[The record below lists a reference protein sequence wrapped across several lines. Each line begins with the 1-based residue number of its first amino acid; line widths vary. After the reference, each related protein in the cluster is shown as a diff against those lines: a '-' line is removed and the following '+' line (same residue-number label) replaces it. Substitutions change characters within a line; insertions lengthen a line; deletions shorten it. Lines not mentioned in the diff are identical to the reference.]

1 MLLCTV
7 WAINFLIEFL
17 GLIVNCLYT
26 ALSIS
31 LVVCKLPA
39 KFQKSKL
46 MAAILL
52 LHNQEIFYQLP
63 IFEPLVFLNK
73 TGDFFFFTTTCT
85 CVQEMGPLP
94 IPNFNAVA
102 RMFHF
107 IAICK
112 DCISHFSHSVQVQ
125 VNWLAFCLK
134 LNVKDDLFHGCLH
147 PQCCGV
153 NLIFL

>member
-1 MLLCTV
+1 
-7 WAINFLIEFL
+7 
-17 GLIVNCLYT
+17 
-26 ALSIS
+26 
-31 LVVCKLPA
+31 
-39 KFQKSKL
+39 

-73 TGDFFFFTTTCT
+73 TGDFFFHDYMHMCSRNGT
-85 CVQEMGPLP
+85 

-112 DCISHFSHSVQVQ
+112 GCISHFSHSVQVQ
-125 VNWLAFCLK
+125 VN
-134 LNVKDDLFHGCLH
+134 
-147 PQCCGV
+147 
-153 NLIFL
+153 